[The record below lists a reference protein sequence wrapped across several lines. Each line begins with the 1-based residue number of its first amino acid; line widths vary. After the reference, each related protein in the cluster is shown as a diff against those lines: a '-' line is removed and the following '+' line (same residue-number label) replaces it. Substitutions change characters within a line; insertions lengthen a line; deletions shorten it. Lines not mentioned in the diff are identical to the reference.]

1 MKKRDFNLTRISHT
15 PREKCARRAEVEAQ
29 KSSLRGRPEATF
41 RLLRPAP
48 IPSQGIGRPVPISQ
62 PDSDCEISRLTQ
74 LPEWKR
80 LARHYQAIKS
90 AHLRDLFAQDKHR
103 AEKFTV
109 TAEGLVLDYSKNR
122 ITSETMRALFAL
134 ARKRALAQARSAM
147 FSGKIINRT
156 ENRPVLHIALR
167 NSSNKPILVNG
178 MDVMPEVNRVLKK
191 MRVFANTV
199 RSGAW
204 RGYTGRPIRN
214 IINIGIGGSDLGPA
228 MAYEALKPYAKR
240 NLTVRFVSNIDAT
253 HLIEATRDLAPDETL
268 FVVTSKT
275 FTTQETMANAGSAR
289 EWCLAKLKTEKA
301 IEKHFVAVSTN
312 TAKVREFGIN
322 PANMFEFWDWV
333 GGRYSLC
340 SAVGLSLMLAIGP
353 ENFDRLLAGFHAMD
367 FHFLNAPLDRNL
379 PVILALLGVWHNNF
393 FGAQTHAILPYSQYL
408 EKFPAYLQQADME
421 SNGKGVDKGGKK
433 VGWQTGPVIW
443 GEPGT
448 NGQHAFYQL
457 LHQGTKL
464 IPADFI
470 GFCKPAQKLGEHHA
484 MLMSNFFAQTEAL
497 AFGKTADQVAAE
509 GVPAELIPHK
519 TFEGNRPTN
528 TILAEK
534 LDPATLGKLIALYE
548 HKIFTQ
554 GVIWD
559 IYSFDQWGV
568 QLGKELAGKI
578 LPELLAG
585 KEGRLKHD
593 ASTNALIRRFR
604 AMN

>member
-1 MKKRDFNLTRISHT
+1 MEGIKEKRKLMKKRGFNLNR
-15 PREKCARRAEVEAQ
+15 
-29 KSSLRGRPEATF
+29 
-41 RLLRPAP
+41 
-48 IPSQGIGRPVPISQ
+48 
-62 PDSDCEISRLTQ
+62 

-80 LARHYQAIKS
+80 LAQHYQSIKS

-103 AEKFTV
+103 AQKFTV
-109 TAEGLVLDYSKNR
+109 AGEGIVLDYSKNR
-122 ITSETMRALFAL
+122 INEEIMRALFAL
-134 ARKRALAQARSAM
+134 VRKRALAQARAAM
-147 FSGKIINRT
+147 FSGEIINRT
-156 ENRPVLHIALR
+156 ENRPVLHVALR
-167 NSSNKPILVNG
+167 NLSNKPICVNG
-178 MDVMPEVNRVLKK
+178 IDVIPEVNRVLRK
-191 MRVFANTV
+191 MRVFADAV
-199 RSGAW
+199 RNGSW

-228 MAYEALKPYAKR
+228 MAYAALKPHAKMD
-240 NLTVRFVSNIDAT
+240 LTVRFVSNIDSA
-253 HLIEATRDLAPDETL
+253 HIIEATRGLKADETL

-275 FTTQETMANAGSAR
+275 FTTQETLVNARSAR
-289 EWCLAKLKTEKA
+289 EWCLSQLKSEKA

-312 TAKVREFGIN
+312 TVKVKEFGID

-353 ENFDRLLAGFHAMD
+353 ENFDRMLAGFHAMD
-367 FHFLNAPLDRNL
+367 QHFLNTPMEKNL

-421 SNGKGVDKGGKK
+421 SNGKSVDQGGKK
-433 VGWQTGPVIW
+433 VGWQTGPIIW
-443 GEPGT
+443 GAPGT

-470 GFCKPAQKLGEHHA
+470 GFCKPAQEMGLPRASRGEHHA
-484 MLMSNFFAQTEAL
+484 MLMANFFAQTEAL
-497 AFGKTADQVAAE
+497 AFGKTAEQVAAE
-509 GVPAELIPHK
+509 GVPAELVPHK

-534 LDPATLGKLIALYE
+534 LEPATLGKLIALYE

-578 LPELLAG
+578 LPELRAG
-585 KEGRLKHD
+585 GKGKLKHD
-593 ASTNALIRRFR
+593 SSTNALIRFFR
-604 AMN
+604 RHRKK

>member
-1 MKKRDFNLTRISHT
+1 MKKHGFN
-15 PREKCARRAEVEAQ
+15 
-29 KSSLRGRPEATF
+29 
-41 RLLRPAP
+41 
-48 IPSQGIGRPVPISQ
+48 
-62 PDSDCEISRLTQ
+62 LTQ
-74 LPEWKR
+74 LPEWKH

-90 AHLRDLFAQDKHR
+90 AHLRDLFAQDKQR
-103 AEKFTV
+103 AQKFTV
-109 TAEGLVLDYSKNR
+109 ANEDIVLDYSKNR
-122 ITSETMRALFAL
+122 INEETMRALFAL
-134 ARKRALAQARSAM
+134 ARKRALAQARAAM

-167 NSSNKPILVNG
+167 NLSNKPIRVNG
-178 MDVMPEVNRVLKK
+178 VDVMPEVNRVLKK
-191 MRVFANTV
+191 MRAFADTV
-199 RSGAW
+199 RSGSW
-204 RGYTGRPIRN
+204 LGFTGKPIRN

-240 NLTVRFVSNIDAT
+240 DLTVRFVSNIDSA
-253 HLIEATRDLAPDETL
+253 HIIEATRDLKADETL

-275 FTTQETMANAGSAR
+275 FTTQETLVNARSAR
-289 EWCLAKLKTEKA
+289 AWCLAQLKSEKA

-312 TAKVREFGIN
+312 TAKVKEFGID
-322 PANMFEFWDWV
+322 PENMFEFWDWV

-353 ENFDRLLAGFHAMD
+353 KNFDRLLAGCHAMD
-367 FHFLNAPLDRNL
+367 RHFLNAPMEKNL

-421 SNGKGVDKGGKK
+421 SNGKSVDQSGKK
-433 VGWQTGPVIW
+433 AGWQTGPIIW

-464 IPADFI
+464 VPADFI
-470 GFCKPAQKLGEHHA
+470 GFCRPAEELGDHQA
-484 MLMSNFFAQTEAL
+484 MLMANFFAQTEAL
-497 AFGKTADQVAAE
+497 AFGKTRKEVAAE
-509 GVPAELIPHK
+509 GVSAELVPHK

-534 LDPATLGKLIALYE
+534 LDPTTLGKLIALYE

-554 GVIWD
+554 GVIWN

-585 KEGRLKHD
+585 GEGKLKHD
-593 ASTNALIRRFR
+593 SSTNALIRFFR
-604 AMN
+604 ATRKKNHRGVAENAEMIFKRK